1 MDFLTSET
9 CQNLARSF
17 AGESQART
25 RYQLAAAVARREDL
39 EVVARI
45 FETAAANELAHAQ
58 EFLELLCKWN
68 RGGLENLTISA
79 GYPYVLGTV
88 AENLKAAQ
96 AGEWE
101 EHSDVYPAFAA
112 AAEREG
118 FADAARLW
126 RGIAVA
132 EGVHYE
138 VFRQCGAQLE
148 AGQLFSKASPVV
160 WRCANCGYTY
170 TAKTAALTCPVCGK
184 PVGWMLGDVE
194 SQPPALASD
203 HKNSR

>member
-1 MDFLTSET
+1 M
-9 CQNLARSF
+9 
-17 AGESQART
+17 
-25 RYQLAAAVARREDL
+25 
-39 EVVARI
+39 
-45 FETAAANELAHAQ
+45 
-58 EFLELLCKWN
+58 
-68 RGGLENLTISA
+68 
-79 GYPYVLGTV
+79 
-88 AENLKAAQ
+88 
-96 AGEWE
+96 
-101 EHSDVYPAFAA
+101 
-112 AAEREG
+112 
-118 FADAARLW
+118 ADAARLW

-148 AGQLFSKASPVV
+148 AGQLFSKASPIV

>member
-138 VFRQCGAQLE
+138 VFRAVRRA
-148 AGQLFSKASPVV
+148 AGGRAAPLQGVAYRL
-160 WRCANCGYTY
+160 RCANCGYTY

-194 SQPPALASD
+194 SQPACPGV
-203 HKNSR
+203 